1 MLDCDDS
8 EFNAFVPSL
17 EFSLKENKKNNVNEI
32 LTNVLNILIILII
45 FDLKFLNFISKI
57 PVGIAPVQVSVNTF
71 LPLLLSVEGKEIC
84 FVPSRQIYR
93 ITLYILCFS
102 DNTLL
107 FNFLF
112 TIFVWFC
119 YNSNQT
125 PTSILPATREL
136 QYYQSLMNNRILI
149 QE

>member
-17 EFSLKENKKNNVNEI
+17 EFSLKENKKTNVNEI

-93 ITLYILCFS
+93 ITLNILCFS
-102 DNTLL
+102 GNTLL
-107 FNFLF
+107 FNF
-112 TIFVWFC
+112 FVYNFC
-119 YNSNQT
+119 LVLLQLQPNSNLNIASNKRT
-125 PTSILPATREL
+125 VILPVIDE
-136 QYYQSLMNNRILI
+136 
-149 QE
+149 